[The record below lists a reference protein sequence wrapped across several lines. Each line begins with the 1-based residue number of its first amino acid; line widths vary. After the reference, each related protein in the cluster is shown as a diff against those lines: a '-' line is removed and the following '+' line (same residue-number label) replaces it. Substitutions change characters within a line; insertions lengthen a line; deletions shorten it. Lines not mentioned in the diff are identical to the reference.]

1 VQKNKLEIIFE
12 NDQFVAVNKPS
23 GILTIPDRYDETLV
37 SLHKSLEKKYQKIY
51 TIHRLDKETSGIILF
66 AKNEASHKYLSGLF
80 ERRVIQK
87 FYLGF
92 VCGSLQN
99 KNGIIDEPLLEHPVS
114 KGRMMINKKGKPSVT
129 EYEVTEDYG
138 LYSLIKFQ
146 IHSGRTHQIRVHMK
160 HIGHPIVCDEIYG
173 NGDPVLLSSFKKKY
187 KFSGQDDEERPILN
201 RLALHS
207 YQLIFTDNLHIQHN
221 LKAELPKDMKALQHQ
236 LDKYKIK
243 A

>member
-51 TIHRLDKETSGIILF
+51 TVHRLDKETSGIILF

-207 YQLIFTDNLHIQHN
+207 YQLIFTDNLHIPHN

>member
-1 VQKNKLEIIFE
+1 MQKNKLEIIFE

-51 TIHRLDKETSGIILF
+51 TVHRLDKETSGIILF

-80 ERRVIQK
+80 ERRDIQK

-92 VCGSLQN
+92 VHGSLQN
-99 KNGIIDEPLLEHPVS
+99 KKAIIDEPLLEHPVS

-207 YQLIFTDNLHIQHN
+207 YQLIFTDNLQIQHN